1 MNEIMNEL
9 RVAKEK
15 KRVYDKNYREAH
27 KEEIAERAK
36 KYRERNKEI
45 LAEKKK
51 EYYENNKEMLLYK
64 FGKLYRETK
73 KTLCSCGHTLAYRY
87 NKETHEQS
95 IKHVIETIPTMEGQ
109 KVFLHGN
116 MFVVEKQT
124 DKGVKLKHFSMSST
138 YSGWLNLS
146 LNDFKTSGGKVIL

>member
-27 KEEIAERAK
+27 TEEIAERAK
-36 KYRERNKEI
+36 EYRERNKEI

-51 EYYENNKEMLLYK
+51 VN
-64 FGKLYRETK
+64 GKLYRETK

-124 DKGVKLKHFSMSST
+124 DKGVKLKHPT
-138 YSGWLNLS
+138 YSEWVNLS